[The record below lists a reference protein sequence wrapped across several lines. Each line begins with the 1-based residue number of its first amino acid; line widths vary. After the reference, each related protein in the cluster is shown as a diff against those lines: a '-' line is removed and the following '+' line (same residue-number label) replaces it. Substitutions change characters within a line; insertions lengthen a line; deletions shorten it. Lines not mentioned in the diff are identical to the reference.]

1 MEGNN
6 STTSSKQRIT
16 NSIGDARDD
25 LLTYVRRSRQMAGT
39 VACWRTAER
48 VYTMP
53 DRPTNK
59 QAINNQSYV

>member
-39 VACWRTAER
+39 VAC
-48 VYTMP
+48 
-53 DRPTNK
+53 
-59 QAINNQSYV
+59 